1 MIAEVTMLDTGSPTR
16 QASEE
21 AKAIAT
27 KYGLGFLRP
36 KNAARTSPS
45 GANVSYGSMVLKKS
59 AVSAAE
65 PLFGALKGY
74 LLLRP
79 FGIAVPRPIWGAA
92 RRI

>member
-1 MIAEVTMLDTGSPTR
+1 MP
-16 QASEE
+16 
-21 AKAIAT
+21 KIAT
-27 KYGLGFLRP
+27 KWPEKWTTGASGTSLG
-36 KNAARTSPS
+36 NSPDN
-45 GANVSYGSMVLKKS
+45 GGNWSMVLKKS

>member
-1 MIAEVTMLDTGSPTR
+1 MAQKPRANLLVIASLQVD
-16 QASEE
+16 
-21 AKAIAT
+21 KAHVVCV
-27 KYGLGFLRP
+27 YEPYSVDGP
-36 KNAARTSPS
+36 SSRTNSRNPNS
-45 GANVSYGSMVLKKS
+45 RFGSMVLKKS